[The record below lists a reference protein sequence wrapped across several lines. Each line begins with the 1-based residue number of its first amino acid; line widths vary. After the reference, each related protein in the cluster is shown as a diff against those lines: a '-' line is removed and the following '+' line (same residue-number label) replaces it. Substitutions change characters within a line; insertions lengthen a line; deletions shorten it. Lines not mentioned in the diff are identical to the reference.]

1 MPQEFNHQQA
11 IKMAVQTEKELM
23 TFYRRAAAMAV
34 HQGGKQVF
42 ERLAKDEEEHVSHFF
57 RHYRGTEFGTLEE
70 FVNAPCQ
77 FESAMLKELEALI
90 DNEVKE
96 RRAMEIALKKE
107 KQLEQGLLHTAKQIV
122 DPGVRVVFD
131 QMAKETRHHYEII
144 ESEYARMMGM
154 VHETDIDT
162 FVRE

>member
-11 IKMAVQTEKELM
+11 IRLAVQTEKELM

-34 HQGGKQVF
+34 DPGGKKVF

-77 FESAMLKELEALI
+77 TDAPMLKELDKLI
-90 DNEVKE
+90 NDEVKE
-96 RRAMEIALKKE
+96 RKAMEIALKHE
-107 KQLEQGLLHTAKQIV
+107 DQLESNLRNTARQIV
-122 DPGVRVVFD
+122 DPGVRVIFD
-131 QMAKETRHHYEII
+131 QMAKETRNHYQII
-144 ESEYARMMGM
+144 ESEYARLMGM
-154 VHETDIDT
+154 VHESDIDT
-162 FVRE
+162 YVRE

>member
-23 TFYRRAAAMAV
+23 TFYRQATAIAV
-34 HQGGKQVF
+34 HPGAKQVF
-42 ERLAKDEEEHVSHFF
+42 ERLARDEEEHVSHFF

-77 FESAMLKELEALI
+77 FESTMLKELNALI
-90 DNEVKE
+90 DDEVKE

-107 KQLEQGLLHTAKQIV
+107 DQLEQGLRNTAKQIV
-122 DPGVRVVFD
+122 DPGVRIIFD
-131 QMAKETRHHYEII
+131 QMAKETRNHYEII
-144 ESEYARMMGM
+144 ESEYARLMGM
-154 VHETDIDT
+154 VHESDIDT
-162 FVRE
+162 YVRE